1 MLRRPPR
8 STRTDTLCPYTP
20 LFRSDSHKRLRHSRR
35 QGACLQ
41 GVREAAASI
50 WPVELDPRAAR
61 GACRTARGSAPHQ
74 HCGPRR
80 QRKGTGPAIPERA
93 ILRWPP
99 RGWLSL
105 DRGCDP
111 PSFTQWSDHTFS
123 DASSA
128 TLLENDASF
137 RLMRHGL
144 EVGRRFTAEI
154 GRATCRESVCQYV

>member
-74 HCGPRR
+74 HCGPRS
-80 QRKGTGPAIPERA
+80 EE
-93 ILRWPP
+93 
-99 RGWLSL
+99 
-105 DRGCDP
+105 
-111 PSFTQWSDHTFS
+111 HTS
-123 DASSA
+123 ELQS
-128 TLLENDASF
+128 
-137 RLMRHGL
+137 LMRISYAVFCMKKKRIKETRTTSIINTL
-144 EVGRRFTAEI
+144 T
-154 GRATCRESVCQYV
+154 SVPTTQ